1 MRKLSVLTWIGNA
14 AAVLCG
20 RWGAVTAQT
29 HVAGCSRQTAY
40 AQAQRVQQAVA
51 EAQQSGPSRA
61 ALLEALAQADTE
73 NRQLWQELEHA
84 VPFPVAKQQQFTA
97 LAAALGLSLNQT
109 ESLLAV
115 LLSAGDRPS
124 RATLGRWVAAAA
136 RQAGPV
142 LEALDRACQAQV
154 TDLCLDEIYCHRQP
168 VLVAVEPHS
177 MTWVV
182 GQRAATCSGAI
193 WQQTL
198 QPWTHLEWV
207 VSDAG
212 TGLQAGLEKFQEQR
226 PVTPAGR
233 PLETGLDLF
242 HTKQEAQ
249 RVLRVLWAPV
259 EQAWLQA
266 EKASEVLAAKRWH
279 GHKLPAQRAAHAA
292 NRAWRKAEKRLRVYE
307 DHESAWR
314 QIERALEWYR
324 PDGLVNDRAW
334 AQGEITQALADLTG
348 PLWAKLRRFLNDL
361 RSLAFLDRL
370 HQALAEAEPRAAL
383 RAALVK
389 LWQVRHPG
397 RRGCGLKAPGAWGE
411 IQPAVQAVL
420 CQGLAADW
428 RVAYRRV
435 ANVLSRTVRASSVV
449 ECMNSVIR
457 MHQARHRTLSQPL
470 LDLKR
475 LHWNCRCFVAGKRCK
490 ACPYEH
496 LGLVLPTYDWWQ
508 LLHTDPAAL
517 EQQVS
522 TSKVAA

>member
-1 MRKLSVLTWIGNA
+1 
-14 AAVLCG
+14 
-20 RWGAVTAQT
+20 
-29 HVAGCSRQTAY
+29 
-40 AQAQRVQQAVA
+40 
-51 EAQQSGPSRA
+51 
-61 ALLEALAQADTE
+61 
-73 NRQLWQELEHA
+73 
-84 VPFPVAKQQQFTA
+84 
-97 LAAALGLSLNQT
+97 
-109 ESLLAV
+109 
-115 LLSAGDRPS
+115 
-124 RATLGRWVAAAA
+124 
-136 RQAGPV
+136 
-142 LEALDRACQAQV
+142 V

-177 MTWVV
+177 MTWVL
-182 GQRAATCSGAI
+182 GQRVSTCSGAT
-193 WQQTL
+193 WQQAL

-212 TGLQAGLEKFQEQR
+212 TGLQAGLEKFQQQR
-226 PVTPAGR
+226 PTTPAGR

-292 NRAWRKAEKRLRVYE
+292 NRAWRKAENRFRAYE
-307 DHESAWR
+307 NQESAWR
-314 QIERALEWYR
+314 RIERALEWYQ
-324 PDGLVNDRAW
+324 PGGQLSNRAW
-334 AQGEITQALADLTG
+334 AQGELTQALADLTG
-348 PLWAKLRRFLNDL
+348 PLWAKLRRFLNDA
-361 RSLAFLDRL
+361 RSLAFLDRM
-370 HQALAEAEPRAAL
+370 HQALAEAEPRAEV

-397 RRGCGLKAPGAWGE
+397 RRGCGPKAPGAWGE
-411 IQPAVQAVL
+411 IQPAVQAVI

-428 RVAYRRV
+428 RLAYRRV
-435 ANVLSRTVRASSVV
+435 AKVLSRTVRASSVV

-475 LHWNCRCFVAGKRCK
+475 LHWNCRRFVAGKRRK

-496 LGLVLPTYDWWQ
+496 LGLALPTYDWWQ
-508 LLHTDPAAL
+508 LLHTDPAEL
-517 EQQVS
+517 KQQVS
-522 TSKVAA
+522 TIKVAA